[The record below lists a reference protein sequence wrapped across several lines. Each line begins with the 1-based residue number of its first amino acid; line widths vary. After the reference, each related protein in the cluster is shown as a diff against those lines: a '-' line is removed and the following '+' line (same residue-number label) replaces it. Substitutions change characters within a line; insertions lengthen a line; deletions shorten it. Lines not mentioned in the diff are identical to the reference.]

1 VSCDTFVDVP
11 CSHDGFPAKRS
22 AGTDAMSDEHHDLSG
37 STGPA
42 WGARESGAMLKAFDA
57 TGRFLLVFEARDI
70 DGAGILAAEIGLRD
84 AGVFDILHDRE
95 GARLFSY
102 EVSDLETFIKAG
114 PLRGLRRYGD
124 DVGPA
129 AADALDLFQAFR
141 DTFPQ
146 AEAIAER
153 LREIHVK
160 ALAKARRDLMEGP
173 APGTL
178 GAEETGMVE
187 RRLRDWADQ
196 IAPERLPPG
205 LRRDHAV
212 LTLTGRSLDER
223 ASALLRIL
231 DHLVPVHTPKERSGP
246 RT

>member
-1 VSCDTFVDVP
+1 VSCDAFVDVP
-11 CSHDGFPAKRS
+11 CSPDGFHAKRS

-57 TGRFLLVFEARDI
+57 TGRFLLVFEARDVE
-70 DGAGILAAEIGLRD
+70 GAGILAAEIGLRD
-84 AGVFDILHDRE
+84 AGVFDVLHDRE

-102 EVSDLETFIKAG
+102 EVSDLEAFIKAG

-129 AADALDLFQAFR
+129 SADALDLFHAFR
-141 DTFPQ
+141 ATFQ
-146 AEAIAER
+146 QVGAIAER
-153 LREIHVK
+153 LTEIHVK
-160 ALAKARRDLMEGP
+160 ALAKARRELMGGQR
-173 APGTL
+173 PGAL
-178 GAEETGMVE
+178 GADEIERVE

-212 LTLTGRSLDER
+212 LTLEGRSLDDR
-223 ASALLRIL
+223 AAALLRIL
-231 DHLVPVHTPKERSGP
+231 DHLVPIHIPKERSGP